1 MKETSKKEKKTKTV
15 FGAYE
20 WSSETKNFQKG
31 CKTDCKYCFGKA
43 MAVQYGRSTPQN
55 WTNEVVDMKKLKTV
69 PKKKKGVIMFP
80 STHDITPE
88 NLEYALIFLANLLK
102 NGNKVLIVTKPHL
115 SVIERICETFSD
127 KKDNILFRFTI
138 GSCNNE
144 TLKFWEPNATSFEER
159 LESLKY
165 AYNSGFKTSISAEPI
180 LDIDVDPLIDKLS
193 PFVTDA
199 IWIGKPNF
207 LISRL
212 KMNGV
217 YDEVTEQKAKELI
230 SDQSDEW
237 VIGIYEKYKD
247 NPKIKWKS
255 NFKKVVDIEIPTI
268 KGLDI

>member
-1 MKETSKKEKKTKTV
+1 MTEKVDKTKTV
-15 FGAYE
+15 FGTYE
-20 WSSETKNFQKG
+20 WACDTANFIKG
-31 CKTDCKYCFGKA
+31 CTNDCKYCFGKESGIR
-43 MAVQYGRSTPQN
+43 YHRNTPEN
-55 WTNEVVDMKKLKTV
+55 WANEVIDLKKLEKI
-69 PKKKKGVIMFP
+69 PKKKDGVIMFP
-80 STHDITPE
+80 STHDITPA
-88 NLEYALIFLANLLK
+88 NVDFAITFLGNLLK
-102 NGNKVLIVTKPHL
+102 NGNKVLVVTKPNL

-138 GSCNNE
+138 GSCNDA

-159 LESLKY
+159 FESLKY
-165 AYNSGFKTSISAEPI
+165 AYDNGFKTSVSAEPL

-193 PFVTDA
+193 PYVTDA

-212 KMNGV
+212 KINGV

-230 SDQSDEW
+230 ANQSDEW

-255 NFKKVVDIEIPTI
+255 NFKRVLNIEIPTI